1 MFQLGKKKVKND
13 FFFLDATVDW
23 NNFATTFFSLFIVK
37 LYLACT
43 HVDRTHTQKWRSC
56 FTNVSI
62 NGFCLKILQKSSES
76 TTVFV
81 FVPNGT
87 KYFFFFFFNLSC
99 QFDPLRAN
107 CAARLGRCRNGK
119 LGADHIPGARST
131 LWRKCFLPVAKE
143 HDCHTRCTWDCTPG
157 QCITSFK
164 KKKNNKKRLI
174 LLLLIQ
180 SLTIST
186 TIITIR
192 IISTVIFFSFF

>member
-1 MFQLGKKKVKND
+1 MGLQNTTEYQRQMFQLGKKKVKND

-87 KYFFFFFFNLSC
+87 KYFFFFFLICHVNS
-99 QFDPLRAN
+99 
-107 CAARLGRCRNGK
+107 
-119 LGADHIPGARST
+119 IPSEQIA
-131 LWRKCFLPVAKE
+131 LPDLDVAGME
-143 HDCHTRCTWDCTPG
+143 NWG
-157 QCITSFK
+157 LITYQEQGLLYEENVSSQLQ
-164 KKKNNKKRLI
+164 KNTIAI
-174 LLLLIQ
+174 LVAHEIAHQ
-180 SLTIST
+180 VSA
-186 TIITIR
+186 
-192 IISTVIFFSFF
+192 